1 VTPLARFEGVTYAY
15 PGAAQYVLD
24 GVSWDVAAG
33 ETWLVLGPSGAGKS
47 TLLRTFNGLVPQF
60 TGGRFGGAMI
70 VAGHAAHRLGPRAMS
85 AHVGMLFQD
94 PETAAVAP
102 RVADDVAFALEQAG
116 VPRAEMHRRV
126 ADTLA
131 AVGIAHLAAREL
143 ATLSGGER
151 QRAALAAAL
160 VQAPRLLVLDEPTSQ
175 LDPPGARDVLDAVAA
190 VQRAHGM
197 SVVLAEHRLERV
209 VGDATAAVFLPGD
222 GSLTAGEIR
231 TQLRRLAAAPAMGA
245 HWLPPVVALARTR
258 GWEPL
263 PLTVAAARPFAV
275 RDGLDHPII
284 SPMPVMPATQAAHT
298 AGVPLIEAQGVCVTH
313 GTVTVLTDADLAV
326 CAGEIVA
333 LVGPNGAGK
342 TTLLRALIGVQ
353 TVTAGRIRLGGRD
366 VTTVGVRA
374 RLAVM
379 PLAYVPQQ
387 PGSLLFAE
395 TVADELRLTLAA
407 HGMRRM
413 PPRFGDVAGLLAAFG
428 LSGMAARYPRDLS
441 VGERARLALAVTLAV
456 DPPLVLLD
464 EPTRGLDPGAKAT
477 LAALLRALRD
487 EGRGVLLVTH
497 DAELVAHTADRVAR
511 MDGGRI
517 VSIGTPRAV
526 LTGTPFAP
534 QISQLTGGAFL
545 TVEDVPGVGSLSP
558 SSPYSTV
565 DKLINDKN
573 CI

>member
-1 VTPLARFEGVTYAY
+1 MTPLARFEGVTYAY
-15 PGAAQYVLD
+15 PGAARYVLD
-24 GVSWDVAAG
+24 GVSWDIAAG

-47 TLLRTFNGLVPQF
+47 TLLRAFNGLVPQF
-60 TGGRFGGAMI
+60 TGGRFGGAVI

-131 AVGIAHLAAREL
+131 AVGIPHLASREL

-160 VQAPRLLVLDEPTSQ
+160 IQAPRLLVLDEPTSQ

-197 SVVLAEHRLERV
+197 SIVLAEHRLERV

-231 TQLRRLAAAPAMGA
+231 AQLRRLAVAPAAGA
-245 HWLPPVVALARTR
+245 HWLPPVVALALTR
-258 GWEPL
+258 GWEPM

-275 RDGLDHPII
+275 RDGLDHLPMLPITI
-284 SPMPVMPATQAAHT
+284 TPTTHT
-298 AGVPLIEAQGVCVTH
+298 AGVPLIAAQGVYVTH

-326 CAGEIVA
+326 YAGEIVA

-353 TVTAGRIRLGGRD
+353 TVTAGCIRLGGRD
-366 VTTVGVRA
+366 VTTAGVRA

-395 TVADELRLTLAA
+395 TVAGEVRLTLAA
-407 HGMRRM
+407 HGMRQM
-413 PPRFGDVAGLLAAFG
+413 PPRFGDLAGLLAAFG
-428 LSGMAARYPRDLS
+428 LTGMAARYPRDLS

-477 LAALLRALRD
+477 LATLLRALRD

-511 MDGGRI
+511 MEGGRI

-526 LTGTPFAP
+526 LTGTPFAS

-545 TVEDVPGVGSLSP
+545 TVEDVAGIVTPPPCGPGGTRP
-558 SSPYSTV
+558 P
-565 DKLINDKN
+565 
-573 CI
+573 